1 MQVQRRASIWLGIV
15 LGLCAATASKAV
27 TVPTGPQFQINS
39 YTTGSQTAPVV
50 AAFNGGFV
58 VVWEGDINQ
67 DGEFFGI
74 FAQRYDTLGQRVGT
88 EFQVNTY
95 TFDYQGGPVVASRA
109 SGEFVVVWTGAGSTG
124 VSPDIVGQ
132 RFDSSGARN
141 GSEFVV
147 NTYVAGNQGE
157 GGSSIA
163 TESTGGFVVA
173 WSSFGGH
180 DGSGS
185 GVFAQRFTS
194 SGTPAGGEFQVNVF
208 TSGTQSIGSKKSI
221 LFEPTGGFVVV
232 WNSQVQDGSM
242 VGIFGRRF
250 ASSGAPTGGEFQVNT
265 YTPGSQA
272 SAMLVGRA
280 AGGFL
285 VLWSS
290 LGQDGSDA
298 GLFARRYNSSGA
310 PEGGEF
316 QVNTYTP
323 GAQTGVAVADLGG
336 GFLLAGELS
345 GLQDGSGTAVFGRN
359 YADAG
364 NPIGA
369 DFQINTQTLGDQ
381 RFPQLAVDPAGR
393 MIAAWISNP
402 LTEGGGGDDGDGSGI
417 FVRRLVS
424 PTATPTST
432 STSTATLTPT
442 TAPTSTQT
450 STSTFTPTATATP
463 TRTSTS
469 PPTETFTLTPSL
481 TRTPTSTATPTST
494 FTPTATSTPTF
505 TATPTATPTQ
515 TSTPTRT
522 GTSTSTPSPTATA
535 TRTHT
540 SSPTSTPTR
549 TPTSTRTATPTAT
562 PTRTGTSTRTATSTR
577 TGTPTRTPVSTATPT
592 NTRGV
597 SGHVEYYRGD
607 RPVPDVDMELLGSPP
622 RGDTTDETGAYSVAD
637 VPFTART
644 LQPRKIGG
652 LNDAVGSLDAAFA
665 QQIRVGIRTADALQ
679 SLACDVTGNGAISSL
694 DAARISQFKVGIIT
708 SFEVAD
714 NCQSDWLFVPN
725 ATPVGQTFVQPQIS
739 TGFCQPG
746 GITLPAAAPSLSN
759 QDFIAILFGDCTG
772 NWSPTAPAENP

>member
-1 MQVQRRASIWLGIV
+1 VQVQRRASIWLGIV
-15 LGLCAATASKAV
+15 LGLCAATATKAV

-50 AAFNGGFV
+50 AAHNAGFV

-67 DGEFFGI
+67 DGNFFGI
-74 FAQRYDTLGQRVGT
+74 FGQRYDTIGQRVGT

-109 SGEFVVVWTGAGSTG
+109 SGEFVVVWTGAASTG
-124 VSPDIVGQ
+124 VSPDVVGQ
-132 RFDSSGARN
+132 RFDSSGARS
-141 GSEFVV
+141 GSEFVI

-163 TESTGGFVVA
+163 TDPTGGFAVV

-185 GVFAQRFTS
+185 GVFAQRFAS
-194 SGTPAGGEFQVNVF
+194 SGTAVGSEFQVNVT

-221 LFEPTGGFVVV
+221 LFEPSGGFVVV
-232 WNSQVQDGSM
+232 WNSQAQDGSM
-242 VGIFGRRF
+242 AGVFGRRF
-250 ASSGAPTGGEFQVNT
+250 ASTGAPAGAEFQVNT
-265 YTPGSQA
+265 YTPGSQS

-280 AGGFL
+280 AGGFV

-298 GLFARRYNSSGA
+298 GLFARRYDSSGA

-345 GLQDGSGTAVFGRN
+345 GSQDGSGSGVFGRS

-364 NPIGA
+364 NPLGA
-369 DFQINTQTLGDQ
+369 EFQINTQTLGDQ

-402 LTEGGGGDDGDGSGI
+402 LAEGGDDGDGSGI
-417 FVRRLVS
+417 FARRLVS
-424 PTATPTST
+424 PTSTPTAT
-432 STSTATLTPT
+432 STSTATHTPT
-442 TAPTSTQT
+442 TVPTSTQT
-450 STSTFTPTATATP
+450 PTSTFTPPATATP
-463 TRTSTS
+463 TRTPTST
-469 PPTETFTLTPSL
+469 PTATFTSTPSL
-481 TRTPTSTATPTST
+481 TRTPTNTATPTST
-494 FTPTATSTPTF
+494 FTPTSTPTPTF

-515 TSTPTRT
+515 TQTPTRT
-522 GTSTSTPSPTATA
+522 GTSTPTPSPTATA

-549 TPTSTRTATPTAT
+549 TPTATRTATPTAT
-562 PTRTGTSTRTATSTR
+562 PTRTGTSTRTAT
-577 TGTPTRTPVSTATPT
+577 PTRTPVSTATPT
-592 NTRGV
+592 NTRGA
-597 SGHVEYYRGD
+597 SGHVEYYRDD
-607 RPVPDVDMELLGSPP
+607 RPVPDVDVELLGSPP
-622 RGDTTDETGAYSVAD
+622 RGDTTDATGAYSVAD
-637 VPFTART
+637 VPFAART

-652 LNDAVGSLDAAFA
+652 INGAISSLDAAFA
-665 QQIRVGIRTADALQ
+665 QQIRVGIRTADPLQ

-694 DAARISQFKVGIIT
+694 DAARISQFRVGIVT